1 MAQTARNTVK
11 SVERTF
17 RIIGGLQELGGAG
30 VTELST
36 HLDLPKS
43 TVHNYLSTLE
53 QEAYVVK
60 ADDEYRIGLRFLEHG
75 AYARNQS
82 QIFEIA
88 RPELDRLANETG
100 ELCNLLVEEHG
111 KGTYLYRTRG
121 ENAVRVKEHVGNR
134 VCLHSTALGKAIL
147 AHCSEERVDE
157 IIDRHGLPETTD
169 RTVTD
174 RDELFDTLAEIRER
188 GVAFDDEERLS
199 GLRCVAAPVLSND
212 DRVLGAISV
221 SGPSHRFEDHRFRE
235 ELPKRVLETANV
247 LELNVTYS

>member
-1 MAQTARNTVK
+1 MARSARNSVK
-11 SVERTF
+11 SAERTF
-17 RIIGGLQELGGAG
+17 RIIGGLQELGEAG

-53 QEAYVVK
+53 QEAYVIK
-60 ADDEYRIGLRFLEHG
+60 EGDEYRVGLRFLEHG

-82 QIFEIA
+82 QLFEPA
-88 RPELDRLANETG
+88 RPELDRLAAETS

-121 ENAVRVKEHVGNR
+121 EDAVRVKEHVGNR
-134 VCLHSTALGKAIL
+134 VCLHSTGMGKAIL
-147 AHCSEERVDE
+147 AYLPEERVE
-157 IIDRHGLPETTD
+157 AIIDRHGLAAITQ
-169 RTVTD
+169 RTITD
-174 RDELFDTLAEIRER
+174 RDELFETLAAIRER

-221 SGPSHRFEDHRFRE
+221 SGPSHRFEDERFRE

>member
-1 MAQTARNTVK
+1 MARSARNTVK

-17 RIIGGLQELGGAG
+17 RIIGGLQELGEAG
-30 VTELST
+30 VTKLST

-60 ADDEYRIGLRFLEHG
+60 EGDEYRVGLRFLEHG

-82 QIFEIA
+82 QLFEPA
-88 RPELDRLANETG
+88 RPELDRLAAETS

-121 ENAVRVKEHVGNR
+121 EDAVRVKEHVGNR
-134 VCLHSTALGKAIL
+134 VCLHSTGMGKAIL
-147 AHCSEERVDE
+147 AYLPEERVE
-157 IIDRHGLPETTD
+157 AIIDRHGLAAITR
-169 RTVTD
+169 RTITD
-174 RDELFDTLAEIRER
+174 RDELFETLAAIRER

-221 SGPSHRFEDHRFRE
+221 SGPSHRFEDERFRE

>member
-1 MAQTARNTVK
+1 MAQSARNSVK
-11 SVERTF
+11 SVRRTF
-17 RIIGGLQELGGAG
+17 RIIGGLQELGEAG

-60 ADDEYRIGLRFLEHG
+60 EGDEYRVGLRFLEHG

-82 QIFEIA
+82 QLFEPA
-88 RPELDRLANETG
+88 RPELDRLAAETG

-121 ENAVRVKEHVGNR
+121 EDAVQVKEHVGNR
-134 VCLHSTALGKAIL
+134 VCLHTTGMGKAVL
-147 AHCSEERVDE
+147 AHFPEERVE
-157 IIDRHGLPETTD
+157 AIIDRHGLAAITQ
-169 RTVTD
+169 RTITD
-174 RDELFDTLAEIRER
+174 RDELFETLAAIRER

-221 SGPSHRFEDHRFRE
+221 SGPSHRFEDERFRE

-247 LELNVTYS
+247 LELTVTYS